1 MAFRTS
7 SCPKFSLKTY
17 RYAIQDPSACASRIK
32 DNEGLQC
39 VIESPHEG
47 RVIDRGRGSSELAL
61 EAAISVCQDV
71 LLLVVLPNVVDVGDV
86 DVVLEADVGAEVF
99 HEIRLIV
106 DGQVTIR
113 CGRYFPD
120 F

>member
-7 SCPKFSLKTY
+7 SCPIFCSKTY
-17 RYAIQDPSACASRIK
+17 RYAIQDPSASRIK
-32 DNEGLQC
+32 VNEGLQR